1 MVNKIIV
8 TALNDEANPI
18 IKFYNL
24 SRDTRHSD
32 LKVYINDNYSLL
44 ITGVGRKKVMDTLP
58 NYLNRINTAKSLL
71 FNVGIAGA
79 NPASAKIGDLYY
91 IDKLCSVFNNQEYEF
106 PVIDNIAIPNIG
118 LITVDKKIDK
128 YENNLYKEL
137 VDMEA
142 SVITDIA
149 LEYFELSKIRILK
162 VVSDYMDIVD
172 WSNLNIR
179 ELIHLNIDPI
189 TYFIDINQ

>member
-91 IDKLCSVFNNQEYEF
+91 IDKLCSVFNNQEYEL

-149 LEYFELSKIRILK
+149 LEYFELSKSSAFL
-162 VVSDYMDIVD
+162 
-172 WSNLNIR
+172 
-179 ELIHLNIDPI
+179 
-189 TYFIDINQ
+189 

>member
-71 FNVGIAGA
+71 FNVG
-79 NPASAKIGDLYY
+79 PL
-91 IDKLCSVFNNQEYEF
+91 
-106 PVIDNIAIPNIG
+106 IDNTIFFCSARDVLSYAIDNS
-118 LITVDKKIDK
+118 LMSNNAYKKILTH
-128 YENNLYKEL
+128 Y
-137 VDMEA
+137 
-142 SVITDIA
+142 
-149 LEYFELSKIRILK
+149 
-162 VVSDYMDIVD
+162 D
-172 WSNLNIR
+172 WSIVIKKYDEIYDGLA
-179 ELIHLNIDPI
+179 
-189 TYFIDINQ
+189 